1 MRHLT
6 FRNIT
11 KALNIDLPGRAIR
24 DGQQLMSILSKVTSS
39 VQVINVQKRRE
50 LHVWPSG
57 NRNGAT
63 IELTEISIPEKV
75 MTIGIEHQ
83 DMEKVTRALEYLQLT
98 SHSMRV
104 LSYVDCLRVWVE
116 EKSLF

>member
-1 MRHLT
+1 M
-6 FRNIT
+6 FDI
-11 KALNIDLPGRAIR
+11 IWGSEQDDLVDTNCIRSRA
-24 DGQQLMSILSKVTSS
+24 
-39 VQVINVQKRRE
+39 QVINVQKRRE

-57 NRNGAT
+57 DKNGAT
-63 IELTEISIPEKV
+63 IELTEISTPEKV

-83 DMEKVTRALEYLQLT
+83 DMEKVIKALEYLQLT
-98 SHSMRV
+98 SQSRRV